1 MGAQEAN
8 NMRGHRVGVTIGKS
22 RACKGVTSLNIKAFP
37 DYSGNSPLG
46 PVWRP
51 EYLGRT
57 GPR

>member
-8 NMRGHRVGVTIGKS
+8 NMHGHRVSVTIGKA
-22 RACKGVTSLNIKAFP
+22 RACKGVTLLNIKAFP

-51 EYLGRT
+51 EYLGRI